1 MITKK
6 MVSKEEEMAELA
18 SLLKGRLT
26 SIQRFLVG
34 SEQKAIYV
42 CG

>member
-1 MITKK
+1 MIIKK
-6 MVSKEEEMAELA
+6 MVSKEEEMAELTA
-18 SLLKGRLT
+18 LLKGSLT

-34 SEQKAIYV
+34 REQKAIYV